1 MKKISEDVIIQK
13 QMPVLDLP
21 KVGYDNTI
29 WSNEKRMLTIGDKK
43 IEVSPDSVKKIPTF
57 AQYLVM
63 ANAIKKLLD
72 EDMESTIRGMY
83 QATLSNVG
91 DEKNKQKF
99 WNNQDNSDDAIKAV
113 ELLTGIPREEFSV
126 TSKPKGMISG
136 PIKLRVGGDI
146 IDCNLGSRSTSQLIP
161 TNIGDVQIDDVKA
174 DFVMVVEKDTV
185 LNNIR
190 KSGFIQ
196 KYNAILM
203 TGSGEPDRATRIM
216 VKMLN
221 ESWKKPVVVFA
232 DADPWGLGIALRY
245 KIGSESLSY
254 DSDRLVTPD
263 AQVLGMMFSDIYE
276 YNIPEVARLT
286 ATDEDI
292 NRANDMK
299 KKPWLQNKQWQK
311 ELNLFLNKKEK
322 CELDAFFKHGFKY
335 LAETYLPQ
343 KLRQV
348 GIIQYIYVCMYLCT
362 CILVYPRLIL
372 FVFELLLISERI
384 FLSFIFLL
392 KLRIIKS

>member
-1 MKKISEDVIIQK
+1 MRDVSDDLMQK
-13 QMPVLDLP
+13 TMPILDVP

-29 WSNEKRMLTIGDKK
+29 WSDEKRMLTIGNKM
-43 IEVSPDSVKKIPTF
+43 IQVSPDSTKKIPTF

-63 ANAIKKLLD
+63 ANAIRRLLD
-72 EDMESTIRGMY
+72 EEMESTIRGMY
-83 QATLSNVG
+83 YATLSTVG
-91 DEKNKQKF
+91 DEKNRQKF
-99 WNNQDNSDDAIKAV
+99 WNTQENSDDAIKAL
-113 ELLTGIPREEFSV
+113 ELLTGVPREEFSV

-136 PIKLRVGGDI
+136 PITLRVGGDT
-146 IDCNLGSRSTSQLIP
+146 IDCNLGSRATSQLIP
-161 TNIGDVQIDDVKA
+161 TNIRDVEIVNVKA
-174 DFVMVVEKDTV
+174 NFVMVVEKDTV

-216 VKMLN
+216 VKTLN
-221 ESWKKPVVVFA
+221 EKWKKPVVIFA

-254 DSDRLVTPD
+254 DSERLVTPN
-263 AQVLGMMFSDIYE
+263 AQVLGMMFSDIYQ
-276 YNIPEVARLT
+276 YSIPEVARLT

-299 KKPWLQNKQWQK
+299 KKPWMQNKQWQK
-311 ELNLFLNKKEK
+311 ELNLFLSKKEK

-335 LAETYLPQ
+335 LSETYILE
-343 KLRQV
+343 KLRLV
-348 GIIQYIYVCMYLCT
+348 G
-362 CILVYPRLIL
+362 LI
-372 FVFELLLISERI
+372 
-384 FLSFIFLL
+384 
-392 KLRIIKS
+392 

>member
-1 MKKISEDVIIQK
+1 LTAADKRHQEVIKKIKLIMRDVNDDLMVQK
-13 QMPVLDLP
+13 TMPVLDVP

-29 WSNEKRMLTIGDKK
+29 WSDEKRMLTIGNKM
-43 IEVSPDSVKKIPTF
+43 IQVSPDSTKKIPTF

-63 ANAIKKLLD
+63 ANAIRKLLD
-72 EDMESTIRGMY
+72 EEMESTIRGMY
-83 QATLSNVG
+83 YATLSTVG

-99 WNNQDNSDDAIKAV
+99 WNSQENSDDAIKAL
-113 ELLTGIPREEFSV
+113 ELLTGVPREEFSV

-136 PIKLRVGGDI
+136 PITLRVGGDI
-146 IDCNLGSRSTSQLIP
+146 IDCNLGSRATSQLIP
-161 TNIGDVQIDDVKA
+161 TNIRDVEIVNVKA
-174 DFVMVVEKDTV
+174 NFVMVVEKDTV

-203 TGSGEPDRATRIM
+203 TGSGEPDRATRMM
-216 VKMLN
+216 VRTLN
-221 ESWKKPVVVFA
+221 EEWKKPVVIFA

-254 DSDRLVTPD
+254 DSDRLVTPN
-263 AQVLGMMFSDIYE
+263 AKVLGMMFSDIYD

-286 ATDEDI
+286 ASEEDM

-299 KKPWLQNKQWQK
+299 KKPWLQDKQWQR
-311 ELNLFLNKKEK
+311 ELNLFLKRKEK

-335 LAETYLPQ
+335 LAETYMPQ
-343 KLRQV
+343 KLREV
-348 GIIQYIYVCMYLCT
+348 G
-362 CILVYPRLIL
+362 LI
-372 FVFELLLISERI
+372 
-384 FLSFIFLL
+384 
-392 KLRIIKS
+392 

>member
-1 MKKISEDVIIQK
+1 MRKISDDVIKQN
-13 QMPVLDLP
+13 QMPILDLP
-21 KVGYDNTI
+21 KIGYDNTV
-29 WSNEKRMLTIGDKK
+29 WSDEKRMLTTGDKK

-63 ANAIKKLLD
+63 ANAVKKLLD

-83 QATLSNVG
+83 YATLSNVG
-91 DEKNKQKF
+91 DDKNKQKF
-99 WNNQDNSDDAIKAV
+99 WTGQEDSDNAIKAV

-146 IDCNLGSRSTSQLIP
+146 IDCNLGSRATSQLIP
-161 TNIGDVQIDDVKA
+161 TNISDVQIDDVKA

-196 KYNAILM
+196 KYNAILL
-203 TGSGEPDRATRIM
+203 TGSGEPDRATRMM
-216 VKMLN
+216 VKILN
-221 ESWKKPVVVFA
+221 EQWKKPVVVFA

-254 DSDRLVTPD
+254 DSERLVTPN
-263 AQVLGMMFSDIYE
+263 AQVLGMMFSDIYQ

-286 ATDEDI
+286 ASDEDI

-299 KKPWLQNKQWQK
+299 KKPWMQNKQWQK

-335 LAETYLPQ
+335 LSETYLPQ
-343 KLRQV
+343 KLRMV
-348 GIIQYIYVCMYLCT
+348 GII
-362 CILVYPRLIL
+362 
-372 FVFELLLISERI
+372 
-384 FLSFIFLL
+384 
-392 KLRIIKS
+392 

>member
-1 MKKISEDVIIQK
+1 MRDVNDDLMVQK
-13 QMPVLDLP
+13 TMPVLDVP

-29 WSNEKRMLTIGDKK
+29 WSDEKRMLTIGNKM
-43 IEVSPDSVKKIPTF
+43 IQVSPDSTKKIPTF

-63 ANAIKKLLD
+63 ANAIRRLLD
-72 EDMESTIRGMY
+72 EEMESTIRGMY
-83 QATLSNVG
+83 YATLSTVG

-99 WNNQDNSDDAIKAV
+99 WNSQENSDDAIKAL
-113 ELLTGIPREEFSV
+113 ELLTGVPREEFSV

-136 PIKLRVGGDI
+136 PITLRVGGDI
-146 IDCNLGSRSTSQLIP
+146 IDCNLGSRATSQLIP
-161 TNIGDVQIDDVKA
+161 TNIRDVEIVDVKA
-174 DFVMVVEKDTV
+174 NFVMVVEKDTV

-203 TGSGEPDRATRIM
+203 TGSGEPDRATRMM
-216 VKMLN
+216 VRTLN
-221 ESWKKPVVVFA
+221 EEWKKPVVIFA

-254 DSDRLVTPD
+254 DSDRLVTTN
-263 AQVLGMMFSDIYE
+263 AKVLGMMFSDIYD

-286 ATDEDI
+286 ASDEDM

-299 KKPWLQNKQWQK
+299 KKPWLQDRQWQR
-311 ELNLFLNKKEK
+311 ELNLFLKRKEK

-335 LAETYLPQ
+335 LAETYMPQ
-343 KLRQV
+343 KLREV
-348 GIIQYIYVCMYLCT
+348 G
-362 CILVYPRLIL
+362 LI
-372 FVFELLLISERI
+372 
-384 FLSFIFLL
+384 
-392 KLRIIKS
+392 

>member
-1 MKKISEDVIIQK
+1 LTAADKRHQEVIKKIKLIMRDVNDDLMVQK
-13 QMPVLDLP
+13 TMPVLDVP

-29 WSNEKRMLTIGDKK
+29 WSDEKRMLTIGNKM
-43 IEVSPDSVKKIPTF
+43 IQVSPDSTKKIPTF

-63 ANAIKKLLD
+63 ANAIRRLLD
-72 EDMESTIRGMY
+72 EEMESTIRGMY
-83 QATLSNVG
+83 YATLSTVG

-99 WNNQDNSDDAIKAV
+99 WNSQENSDDAIKAL
-113 ELLTGIPREEFSV
+113 ELLTGVPREEFSV

-136 PIKLRVGGDI
+136 PITLRVGGDI
-146 IDCNLGSRSTSQLIP
+146 IDCNLGSRATSQLIP
-161 TNIGDVQIDDVKA
+161 TNIRDVEIVNVKA
-174 DFVMVVEKDTV
+174 NFVMVVEKDTV

-203 TGSGEPDRATRIM
+203 TGSGEPDRATRMM
-216 VKMLN
+216 VRTLN
-221 ESWKKPVVVFA
+221 EEWKKPVVIFA

-254 DSDRLVTPD
+254 DSDRLVTPN
-263 AQVLGMMFSDIYE
+263 ARVLGMMFSDIYD

-286 ATDEDI
+286 ASDEDM

-299 KKPWLQNKQWQK
+299 KKPWLQDKQWQR
-311 ELNLFLNKKEK
+311 ELNLFLKRKEK

-335 LAETYLPQ
+335 LAETYMPQ
-343 KLRQV
+343 KLREV
-348 GIIQYIYVCMYLCT
+348 G
-362 CILVYPRLIL
+362 LI
-372 FVFELLLISERI
+372 
-384 FLSFIFLL
+384 
-392 KLRIIKS
+392 

>member
-1 MKKISEDVIIQK
+1 LSTAKKREFVTIIKRIMRKISDDVIKQN
-13 QMPVLDLP
+13 QMPILDLP
-21 KVGYDNTI
+21 KIGYDNTV
-29 WSNEKRMLTIGDKK
+29 WSDEKRMLTTGEKK

-63 ANAIKKLLD
+63 ANAVKKLID

-83 QATLSNVG
+83 YATLSNVG
-91 DEKNKQKF
+91 DDKNKQKF
-99 WNNQDNSDDAIKAV
+99 WTGQEDSDNAIKAV

-146 IDCNLGSRSTSQLIP
+146 IDCNLGSRATSQLIP

-196 KYNAILM
+196 KYNAILL
-203 TGSGEPDRATRIM
+203 TGSGEPDRATRMM
-216 VKMLN
+216 VKILN
-221 ESWKKPVVVFA
+221 EQWKKPVVVFA

-254 DSDRLVTPD
+254 DSERLVTPN
-263 AQVLGMMFSDIYE
+263 AQVLGMMFSDIYQ

-299 KKPWLQNKQWQK
+299 KKPWMQNKQWQK

-335 LAETYLPQ
+335 LSETYLPQ
-343 KLRQV
+343 KLRMV
-348 GIIQYIYVCMYLCT
+348 G
-362 CILVYPRLIL
+362 LI
-372 FVFELLLISERI
+372 
-384 FLSFIFLL
+384 
-392 KLRIIKS
+392 